1 MLDEVF
7 QVLQKQDDRLSNT
20 ALQRNYGTYK
30 PARVTNPGNLRLA
43 SHEVTVTIAKKR
55 INDAFTPKG

>member
-1 MLDEVF
+1 M
-7 QVLQKQDDRLSNT
+7 
-20 ALQRNYGTYK
+20 QRNYGTYE

-43 SHEVTVTIAKKR
+43 SHEITVTIAKKR